1 MNAVLLTKYFQ
12 HGGFVD
18 GFVGLGS
25 DANSRS
31 FLDVFLVYLI
41 VLKDRD
47 TILSNPLNNKKNHC
61 ERFK

>member
-1 MNAVLLTKYFQ
+1 MNAVLLTRYFQ
-12 HGGFVD
+12 HN
-18 GFVGLGS
+18 GFVGPGS
-25 DANSRS
+25 DGNGCS

-47 TILSNPLNNKKNHC
+47 TILSNPMNNKKNHC